1 MIERPAVY
9 QAAKMETPAP
19 SREPERRLAFK
30 DVVEASKGGP
40 VPDDAG
46 TAGTDTDAVVEVTLR
61 QGEGD
66 GQTFL
71 LPWRLVAND
80 ALSQAMAASTQA
92 QLVATMIQPA
102 GEERAAMG
110 AVSGPVL
117 RPYGTAMA
125 PAGVMR
131 PATAMAPSMSVHPV
145 ASATAAVD
153 APTPAALLAGAEPWQ
168 ARLLRW
174 MERPGN
180 GVTARVR
187 DYRLD
192 AAGEAQLLDALVAFA
207 RDSGVQLERVVV
219 NAREVWRATE

>member
-46 TAGTDTDAVVEVTLR
+46 TGGADTDAVVEVTLR

-80 ALSQAMAASTQA
+80 ALSQAMASTQA

-102 GEERAAMG
+102 SEPRAAMG
-110 AVSGPVL
+110 AVSAPVL

-125 PAGVMR
+125 TAGVMR
-131 PATAMAPSMSVHPV
+131 PATAMVPSMSAHPI
-145 ASATAAVD
+145 ASAAAAVD

-174 MERPGN
+174 LERPGN

-192 AAGEAQLLDALVAFA
+192 AVGEAQLLDALVAFA